1 LATLQETSPVEKER
15 TMSEQAYE
23 EEEVS
28 NPYNARKPWHK
39 QERKQTPSA
48 AESLY
53 YEDDN
58 DNEPQQQKATRKKA
72 PSSEDEPSTNYKKR
86 YDDLKKHYDQKLS
99 EFKRTEQELRD
110 QAREVEPQY
119 QAPKSQEDLDRF
131 RTEYPDLY
139 DTVETVAHMRSQQE
153 VEALRSRFSVIEQ
166 REAEIAAR
174 EAESALQERHPDF
187 DQIRGDDS
195 FHEWAQEQ
203 PNQIQD
209 WIYNNPND
217 VTLAVKALDLYKL
230 ETGKGQGSRK
240 RRSGNRQPQGGS
252 AADMVSTKTTNVDA
266 KEAKIWTES
275 EIAKMSL
282 DQFDRHEEEIKIA
295 MEEGRVRRG

>member
-1 LATLQETSPVEKER
+1 
-15 TMSEQAYE
+15 MSEQAYE

-53 YEDDN
+53 YED

-110 QAREVEPQY
+110 QAKEAEPQY
-119 QAPKSQEDLDRF
+119 QAPKTQEDLDRF

-153 VEALRSRFSVIEQ
+153 VEALRSKLSVIEQ

-203 PNQIQD
+203 PDQIQD
-209 WIYNNPND
+209 WIYNNPNN

-282 DQFDRHEEEIKIA
+282 DQFDRHEDEIKIA

>member
-1 LATLQETSPVEKER
+1 
-15 TMSEQAYE
+15 MSEQAYE